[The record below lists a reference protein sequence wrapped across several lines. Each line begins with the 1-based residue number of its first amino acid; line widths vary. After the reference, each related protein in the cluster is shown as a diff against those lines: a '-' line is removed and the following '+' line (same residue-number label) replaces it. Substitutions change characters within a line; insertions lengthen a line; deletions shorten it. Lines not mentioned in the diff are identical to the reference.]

1 MKRANKE
8 AIIFDLG
15 GVVLNLDYT
24 ATERAFQAL
33 GIDDFSNLYSQAA
46 QTGVFDDF
54 ETGKCSVPY
63 FINKLLDFLPP
74 GTSANQVVSA
84 WNAMILHFPIENLQF
99 LAELKKSKRIFLL
112 SNTNA
117 IHLQA
122 VNRALEAATGE
133 KSLETYFE
141 KVYLSHEI
149 GMRKPHADIFEWVVS
164 QNHLDPQKTVFLDDT
179 LQHVKGAESVGIEAY
194 LFPQNM
200 NLATFF
206 EKNEL

>member
-1 MKRANKE
+1 MKLQQAE

-15 GVVLNLDYT
+15 GVVLNLDYA

-46 QTGVFDDF
+46 QTGVFDEF

-122 VNRALEAATGE
+122 VNRALESCTGE
-133 KSLETYFE
+133 KSLQAYFE
-141 KVYLSHEI
+141 RVYFSHEV
-149 GMRKPHADIFEWVVS
+149 GLRKPHKEIFDLVVKE
-164 QNHLDPQKTVFLDDT
+164 NRLNPKTTLFIDDT
-179 LQHVKGAESVGIEAY
+179 QQHIEGAISSGINAHIY
-194 LFPQNM
+194 PQNTS
-200 NLATFF
+200 LTAYFQ
-206 EKNEL
+206 